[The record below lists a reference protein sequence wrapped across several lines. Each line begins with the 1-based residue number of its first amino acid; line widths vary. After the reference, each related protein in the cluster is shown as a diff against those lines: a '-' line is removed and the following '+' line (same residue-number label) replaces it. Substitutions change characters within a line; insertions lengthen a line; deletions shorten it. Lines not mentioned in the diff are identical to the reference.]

1 MNRRRVLATVGSFP
15 LLAPGCFGVQ
25 RFGSGPEEAYDS
37 ERLVEFGWQEESPLV
52 GGLGPH
58 SEMQYSVAVIDSPMD
73 DDVNRT
79 FLREND
85 GEDLLTFLDETAFE
99 TNRILALQARHS
111 GGWRYLDADSLRLDV
126 GKRIDGSISI
136 GTAEGGNAAEN
147 RETLFVRVGVAEHD
161 PTEARITIRGEDEA
175 ITVETE

>member
-25 RFGSGPEEAYDS
+25 RFGSDSEEAYDS
-37 ERLVEFGWQEESPLV
+37 ERMVEFGWQAESPLV
-52 GGLGPH
+52 GGLELH
-58 SEMQYSVAVIDSPMD
+58 SETQYYAAVIDSPSD

-85 GEDLLTFLDETAFE
+85 GEDLLTFLDETTFE

-111 GGWRYLDADSLRLDV
+111 GGWRYLDVESLHLDV
-126 GKRIDGSISI
+126 GERIDGSISI
-136 GTAEGGNAAEN
+136 GAAEGGAGAEN

-161 PTEARITIRGEDEA
+161 PTEARITIREEDEA
-175 ITVETE
+175 VTVETE